1 MSRVIDVEINRVN
14 ALITLGSMYRNAA
27 EAIKEYVSNAL
38 DEWAIGQRQG
48 EVKGSCRVQFKLS
61 RSSITIDYNA
71 PGMDEQGFVDALRHV
86 VDSPKP
92 HLEAPQIGNLG
103 IGLWAF
109 NQVGTEARFYSK
121 KTRTSPT
128 VMVTLRRNSAEAE
141 FSSPKP
147 HEERKSPGLT
157 IVIRG
162 LFQDPT
168 KRHGPLSPWRLKH
181 VLADRFDSYLR
192 TGQLEI
198 TILCRKEH
206 IQVEPLQLD
215 LTEVGT
221 DYREVALPGN
231 HAKIFKTRFW
241 FDPTGN
247 GRISIRHTGV
257 VVVDDLTS
265 MYEYDMAKSIFS
277 SGKIN
282 GFIDADFLKPLPAR
296 SHFVENQDLAD
307 FFDALRR
314 LGPKLAEEIKVFQEE
329 VENERLQGLFR
340 RATRITR
347 EILSQE
353 EFLDLDLIEGLNR
366 IRSKDDGNGDG
377 VTIRIPMANKGKRG
391 NGNNGS
397 NGNGYLRNRNSLI
410 KNAVFENDLRRR
422 SRLTNGTIE
431 ININSPDF
439 LALAEVP
446 RSHQLAYVAMLLGK
460 EIIAY
465 NDSSGVSDEVLE
477 KMVGYGARV
486 IEKVWK

>member
-1 MSRVIDVEINRVN
+1 
-14 ALITLGSMYRNAA
+14 
-27 EAIKEYVSNAL
+27 
-38 DEWAIGQRQG
+38 
-48 EVKGSCRVQFKLS
+48 
-61 RSSITIDYNA
+61 
-71 PGMDEQGFVDALRHV
+71 
-86 VDSPKP
+86 
-92 HLEAPQIGNLG
+92 
-103 IGLWAF
+103 
-109 NQVGTEARFYSK
+109 
-121 KTRTSPT
+121 
-128 VMVTLRRNSAEAE
+128 
-141 FSSPKP
+141 
-147 HEERKSPGLT
+147 
-157 IVIRG
+157 
-162 LFQDPT
+162 
-168 KRHGPLSPWRLKH
+168 
-181 VLADRFDSYLR
+181 
-192 TGQLEI
+192 
-198 TILCRKEH
+198 
-206 IQVEPLQLD
+206 
-215 LTEVGT
+215 
-221 DYREVALPGN
+221 
-231 HAKIFKTRFW
+231 
-241 FDPTGN
+241 
-247 GRISIRHTGV
+247 
-257 VVVDDLTS
+257 
-265 MYEYDMAKSIFS
+265 
-277 SGKIN
+277 
-282 GFIDADFLKPLPAR
+282 
-296 SHFVENQDLAD
+296 VENQDLAD

>member
-1 MSRVIDVEINRVN
+1 MGRVIDVEINKVN

-38 DEWAIGQRQG
+38 DEWAVGQHQG
-48 EVKGSCRVQFKLS
+48 RVKGACQVQFKLS
-61 RSSITIDYNA
+61 KSSITVAYNA

-92 HLEAPQIGNLG
+92 QLEAPQIGNLG

-109 NQVGTEARFYSK
+109 NQVGTEATFYSK
-121 KTRTSPT
+121 KSRTSPT
-128 VMVTLRRNSAEAE
+128 IMVTLRRNSAEAE
-141 FSSPKP
+141 FNSPKP
-147 HEERKSPGLT
+147 SDERKSPGLT
-157 IVIRG
+157 IVIKG

-198 TILCRKEH
+198 TILCGKDR
-206 IQVEPLQLD
+206 IQVEPLHLD
-215 LTEVGT
+215 LSEVGAS
-221 DYREVALPGN
+221 YREVSLPG
-231 HAKIFKTRFW
+231 KSDKVFKTKFW
-241 FDPTGN
+241 FDHTGN
-247 GRISIRHTGV
+247 GRVSIRHTGV
-257 VVVDDLTS
+257 VVADDLRS
-265 MYEYDMAKSIFS
+265 MPEYDMAESIFA
-277 SGKIN
+277 SGKIK
-282 GFIDADFLKPLPAR
+282 GFIDADFLNPLPAR
-296 SHFVENQDLAD
+296 AHFVENQDLAD

-314 LGPKLAEEIKVFQEE
+314 LGPKLAREIRVFQEE
-329 VENERLQGLFR
+329 IESERLQSLFR

-347 EILSQE
+347 KILSQE

-366 IRSKDDGNGDG
+366 IRSKGDDNVDG
-377 VTIRIPMANKGKRG
+377 ITIRIPIPNKDRRKNGKD
-391 NGNNGS
+391 GS
-397 NGNGYLRNRNSLI
+397 NGSSSSSDRHSLI
-410 KNAVFENDLRRR
+410 RNAAFEDDLRRR

-431 ININSPDF
+431 ININNPDF

-446 RSHQLAYVAMLLGK
+446 RSHQVAYIAMLLGK

-465 NDSSGVSDEVLE
+465 NDSSGVSDEALE
-477 KMVGYGARV
+477 KMVGYGAKV